1 MDKQTQEARI
11 LAALK
16 AGRILTPWNALTEF
30 GCFRLGARIYNL
42 RRKGYV
48 IQTDHALGKARY
60 AIYWMKPKDRK
71 RSAWTP
77 KQ

>member
-16 AGRILTPWNALTEF
+16 AGHMLTPWNALTEI

-42 RRKGYV
+42 RRKGYA
-48 IQTDHALGKARY
+48 IQADHAKGKSHY
-60 AIYWMKPKDRK
+60 AIYYMRAKDRRRK
-71 RSAWTP
+71 
-77 KQ
+77 

>member
-16 AGRILTPWNALTEF
+16 AGHILTQWNAITEF
-30 GCFRLGARIYNL
+30 DCLRLGARIYNL

-48 IQTDHALGKARY
+48 IQTDHALGKSRY
-60 AIYWMKPKDRK
+60 AIYWMKKKDRRK
-71 RSAWTP
+71 KP
-77 KQ
+77 